1 MNYKLKLTFVS
12 VVVLA
17 MAVTGVY
24 VNRDTGFNIS
34 DVPSPQQTQT
44 EEVKVEDAPVEETKP
59 VETPKVQ
66 QRVQAQT
73 VAPIVE
79 QPSIC
84 DLTYGP
90 ETSPGVCQ
98 MDLNTFRS
106 LARTVAP
113 ESTDLY
119 NIMLNANA
127 RIYKTADQ
135 SLYIPLCKLPLELK
149 GDNPTI
155 DGQYREQLRICAK
168 MITKAFNEAD
178 PTYNTSWGQFVR
190 GIN

>member
-1 MNYKLKLTFVS
+1 MNHKLKLTFVS

-17 MAVTGVY
+17 MATTGVY
-24 VNRDTGFNIS
+24 VNRDTGFNS
-34 DVPSPQQTQT
+34 TDLPAPHQTQT
-44 EEVKVEDAPVEETKP
+44 EEVKVQDSTVEESKP
-59 VETPKVQ
+59 VEAPKVQ

-73 VAPIVE
+73 VAPVVE

-84 DLTYGP
+84 DVTYGP
-90 ETSPGVCQ
+90 EISPGVCQ

-106 LARTVAP
+106 LARTVTP

-135 SLYIPLCKLPLELK
+135 SLYIPLCKLPAELK
-149 GDNPTI
+149 GDNPTL
-155 DGQYREQLRICAK
+155 DGQYREQLRVCAK
-168 MITKAFNEAD
+168 MITKAFNESD
-178 PTYNTSWGQFVR
+178 PIYHTSWGEFVR
-190 GIN
+190 RIN